1 MRRVQAEFEVNQKL
15 LNEKTVVRDT
25 EEAKFKEETAEAEAS
40 YLKYDKLIADLE
52 QSNAKLI
59 ETIEPVEKE
68 HTTEKEQ
75 RIDNIAMEHHLK
87 TEKDKNEE
95 IKRVVGYAR
104 NILWEKLDVVRR
116 QMDDVLDNQSL
127 LTVQEENAKQA
138 SESTKKILEVTLE
151 KERNMLKG
159 AKKARLKM
167 YKEWSAVEKKL
178 NQKKTQISK
187 YKFKTNLMVA
197 KLKNEISTTTDLSI
211 EPRTFI
217 KQHRSYD

>member
-1 MRRVQAEFEVNQKL
+1 MRRVQAELEVNQKM
-15 LNEKTVVRDT
+15 LNEKTTVRDI

-40 YLKYDKLIADLE
+40 YEKYDKLIADLE
-52 QSNAKLI
+52 QSNAALI
-59 ETIEPVEKE
+59 EKIEPVEKE
-68 HTTEKEQ
+68 LKIEKEQ
-75 RIDNIAMEHHLK
+75 RIDNIATEHRLK

-104 NILWEKLDVVRR
+104 NVLWEKLDIIRR
-116 QMDDVLDNQSL
+116 QLDEVLDNQSL
-127 LTVQEENAKQA
+127 ITVQEENSKQA
-138 SESTKKILEVTLE
+138 AESTKKILEVTLDKE
-151 KERNMLKG
+151 KNMLKG

-197 KLKNEISTTTDLSI
+197 KLKNEISTTTDNSI
-211 EPRTFI
+211 GPRAFI
-217 KQHRSYD
+217 KAQRTKG